1 MDKWYNF
8 YWNFVDD
15 NQLGI
20 VGKAA
25 NRLVR
30 KYVKRHLD
38 NTLPKYF
45 KHNSVDSGINTTE
58 HRNRKLVCSLTSFPA
73 RIDEIWV
80 CIETIFRQAVKAD
93 EIVLWLASQQFPEHQ
108 IPESLQQCVEKG
120 LTIRWVDEDL
130 RSHKK
135 YYYALQEYKDADI
148 VLLDD
153 DLYYPDQLLE
163 NLVSMARRHPGSI
176 CATRVHKMTYVN
188 GGLNPYGKWVHNY
201 NPRKVQ
207 ASNDF
212 FFTSG
217 AGTLIPSG
225 IMPQDTF
232 NKEVF
237 KDICFLADDVWLNM
251 QARKTGIEIF
261 TNDKYDKDEIS
272 IGHSQGVKLVNNN
285 VADGGND
292 KQIINVL
299 KYLNMKITPPP
310 FVVIIIDSQY
320 VASLYDE
327 YDVKLWRL
335 AA

>member
-8 YWNFVDD
+8 YWSFVDD
-15 NQLGI
+15 NQLGV

-38 NTLPKYF
+38 KTLPTYF
-45 KHNSVDSGINTTE
+45 KLTPVDSGINTTE
-58 HRNRKLVCSLTSFPA
+58 HRNRKLICSLTSFPA

-80 CIETIFRQAVKAD
+80 CIETIFRQTVKAD
-93 EIVLWLASQQFPEHQ
+93 EIVLWLATPQFPSHQ
-108 IPESLQQCVEKG
+108 LPESVKQCMEKG
-120 LTIRWVDEDL
+120 LTVRWVDEDL

-135 YYYALQEYKDADI
+135 YYYALQEYENADI

-163 NLVSMARRHPGSI
+163 NLLGIAKRHPQSI
-176 CATRVHKMTYVN
+176 CATRVHKMTYSS
-188 GGLNPYGKWVHNY
+188 GSLNPYGKWTHNY
-201 NPRKVQ
+201 NPRKEQ
-207 ASNDF
+207 SSNDF

-217 AGTLIPSG
+217 AGTLIPIG

-237 KDICFLADDVWLNM
+237 KEM
-251 QARKTGIEIF
+251 QAHGAGIKIF
-261 TNDKYDKDEIS
+261 SNDKYDKDEIS
-272 IGHSQGVKLVNNN
+272 IGRSQRVKLVNSN

-292 KQIINVL
+292 KQIQAVRE
-299 KYLNMKITPPP
+299 YLN
-310 FVVIIIDSQY
+310 Q
-320 VASLYDE
+320 L
-327 YDVKLWRL
+327 
-335 AA
+335 

>member
-1 MDKWYNF
+1 MNHWYKF

-15 NQLGI
+15 NQLGL

-38 NTLPKYF
+38 KSLPAFF
-45 KHNSVDSGINTTE
+45 KQNPVDSGINTTE
-58 HRNRKLVCSLTSFPA
+58 HRIRKLVCSLTSFPA

-80 CIETIFRQAVKAD
+80 CIETIFRQTVKAD
-93 EIVLWLASQQFPEHQ
+93 EIVLWLATPQFPEYQ
-108 IPESLQQCVEKG
+108 IPNSLQRCVEKG

-135 YYYALQEYKDADI
+135 FYYALQEYKNADV

-163 NLVSMARRHPGSI
+163 NLVSMAKRHPQSI
-176 CATRVHKMTYVN
+176 CATRVHKMTYKE
-188 GGLNPYGKWVHNY
+188 GQLKPYRKWIHNF
-201 NPRKVQ
+201 NRRKEL
-207 ASNDF
+207 SDDDY

-217 AGTLIPSG
+217 AGTLIPTG

-237 KDICFLADDVWLNM
+237 KEICFLADDVWLNF
-251 QARKTGIEIF
+251 QARSAGIEIF
-261 TNDKYDKDEIS
+261 SNDKYDKEEIS
-272 IGHSQGVKLVNNN
+272 IGHSQRVKLVNNN

-292 KQIINVL
+292 KQIKAVMNYL
-299 KYLNMKITPPP
+299 KIL
-310 FVVIIIDSQY
+310 
-320 VASLYDE
+320 
-327 YDVKLWRL
+327 
-335 AA
+335 

>member
-1 MDKWYNF
+1 MSHWYNI
-8 YWNFVDD
+8 YWFFVDD

-38 NTLPKYF
+38 KIQPAYF
-45 KHNSVDSGINTTE
+45 KQNPVDYGINTTE

-80 CIETIFRQAVKAD
+80 CIETIFRQTVKAD
-93 EIVLWLASQQFPEHQ
+93 EFVLWLATPQFPEHQ
-108 IPESLQQCVEKG
+108 IPESLQRCVEKG

-135 YYYALQEYKDADI
+135 YYYVLQEYKDADI

-163 NLVSMARRHPGSI
+163 NLLGMARRHPQSI
-176 CATRVHKMTYVN
+176 CATRVHKMTYA
-188 GGLNPYGKWVHNY
+188 GGSLNPYGKWTHNY
-201 NPRKVQ
+201 NPRKEQ
-207 ASNDF
+207 SSNDF

-225 IMPQDTF
+225 IMPLDTF

-237 KDICFLADDVWLNM
+237 KEICFLADDVWLNM
-251 QARKTGIEIF
+251 LARKVGIEVF

-272 IGHSQGVKLVNNN
+272 IGHSQGVKLVSDN

-292 KQIINVL
+292 KQIKAVMDYL
-299 KYLNMKITPPP
+299 KH
-310 FVVIIIDSQY
+310 S
-320 VASLYDE
+320 
-327 YDVKLWRL
+327 
-335 AA
+335 

>member
-38 NTLPKYF
+38 KTLPKYF
-45 KHNSVDSGINTTE
+45 KQTPVDSGINTTE
-58 HRNRKLVCSLTSFPA
+58 HRNRKLVFSLTSFPA

-80 CIETIFRQAVKAD
+80 CVETIFRQTVKAD
-93 EIVLWLASQQFPEHQ
+93 DIVLWLATPQFPDHQ
-108 IPESLQQCVEKG
+108 IPESLQRCVEKG

-135 YYYALQEYKDADI
+135 YYYVLQEYKDADI

-153 DLYYPDQLLE
+153 DLYYPDQLVK
-163 NLVSMARRHPGSI
+163 NLVGMAKRHPGSI
-176 CATRVHKMTYVN
+176 CATRVHRMTYTN
-188 GGLNPYGKWVHNY
+188 GNLNSYGKWIHNY
-201 NPRKVQ
+201 NPCKEQ
-207 ASNDF
+207 SSKDF

-217 AGTLIPSG
+217 AGTLIPAG

-232 NKEVF
+232 NKDVF
-237 KDICFLADDVWLNM
+237 KEICFLADDVWLNM
-251 QARKTGIEIF
+251 QARKAGMEIF

-272 IGHSQGVKLVNNN
+272 IGHSQGVKLVNDN

-292 KQIINVL
+292 KQIKAVMNYL
-299 KYLNMKITPPP
+299 KQP
-310 FVVIIIDSQY
+310 
-320 VASLYDE
+320 
-327 YDVKLWRL
+327 
-335 AA
+335 